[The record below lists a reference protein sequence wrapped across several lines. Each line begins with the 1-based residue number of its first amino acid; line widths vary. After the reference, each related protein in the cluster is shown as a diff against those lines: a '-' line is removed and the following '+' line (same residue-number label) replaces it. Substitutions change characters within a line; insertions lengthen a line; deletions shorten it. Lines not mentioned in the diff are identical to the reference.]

1 MLNGIEHCFTSI
13 KNPVSQ
19 CIWLNSVKHQ
29 RNVQV
34 HAILRNIGRLNGLP
48 KLGNAFDKVMA
59 RFKKAE
65 NTEPQA
71 TEKTEPAAETTVQA
85 PPSKVYLKALPLR
98 TLEDVETAKRE
109 VQSGNILILKVSPLA
124 RKSVD
129 DVKQA
134 VSELVEFTQTVG
146 GDIARLGEER
156 VVITPAPIRI
166 WREKVVAPNDALPT
180 AA

>member
-1 MLNGIEHCFTSI
+1 
-13 KNPVSQ
+13 
-19 CIWLNSVKHQ
+19 
-29 RNVQV
+29 
-34 HAILRNIGRLNGLP
+34 
-48 KLGNAFDKVMA
+48 MA
-59 RFKKAE
+59 RFKK
-65 NTEPQA
+65 
-71 TEKTEPAAETTVQA
+71 TEKTPEKTVPAAEITVQA
-85 PPSKVYLKALPLR
+85 NPPSKVYLKALPLR
-98 TLEDVETAKRE
+98 ALEDVDIVKRE
-109 VQSGNILILKVSPLA
+109 VQSGNVLILKVSPLA

>member
-1 MLNGIEHCFTSI
+1 M
-13 KNPVSQ
+13 
-19 CIWLNSVKHQ
+19 
-29 RNVQV
+29 
-34 HAILRNIGRLNGLP
+34 P
-48 KLGNAFDKVMA
+48 KLGNPLDRVMT

-65 NTEPQA
+65 KAPEN
-71 TEKTEPAAETTVQA
+71 TEPAAEITVQTS

-98 TLEDVETAKRE
+98 ALEDVDIVKRE

-124 RKSVD
+124 KKSVD

-134 VSELVEFTQTVG
+134 VSELVEFTQAVG

-156 VVITPAPIRI
+156 VVITPAPIKI
-166 WREKVVAPNDALPT
+166 WREKVVAPNGALPT